1 MSPIEKVAR
10 VNACIAYAN
19 AGNSDHGS
27 ATVEW
32 YVDKR
37 VAALWFLFLFNG
49 A

>member
-1 MSPIEKVAR
+1 ML
-10 VNACIAYAN
+10 AYPMQTLKQR
-19 AGNSDHGS
+19 NSDHGS